1 MTTAIKSETEETPDM
16 ESFKEELAM
25 LRSDVASILTTLG
38 KISESKVAEVTDSI
52 TESFQENTN
61 RDDMKS
67 QLEQALAQGKQLSQ
81 DLSEEIT
88 RHPLASIAI
97 AFGIGYIT
105 SKIVK

>member
-1 MTTAIKSETEETPDM
+1 MTTAKKSETKETPDM

-25 LRSDVASILTTLG
+25 FRSDVASILTTLG
-38 KISESKVAEVTDSI
+38 KMSESKVVEVTDSI

-61 RDDMKS
+61 WDDIKS
-67 QLEQALAQGKQLSQ
+67 QLEQVRAQGKQVSQ
-81 DLSEEIT
+81 DLSEEVT

-97 AFGIGYIT
+97 AFCIGYIA